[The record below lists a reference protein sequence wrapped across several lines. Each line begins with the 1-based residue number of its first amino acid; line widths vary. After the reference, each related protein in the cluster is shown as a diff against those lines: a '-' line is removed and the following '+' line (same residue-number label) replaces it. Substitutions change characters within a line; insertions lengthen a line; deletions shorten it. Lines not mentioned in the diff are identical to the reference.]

1 MQWGILGGV
10 ALIVPLG
17 SPNLDPISDEKMS
30 FSTPV
35 FGRCPLKS
43 IHVFRPGG
51 GHKTQ
56 HTYTNRN
63 YVIFAETRMPTKSP
77 VSFFLNPL

>member
-1 MQWGILGGV
+1 MQGQWGILGGV

-30 FSTPV
+30 FSTTA

-56 HTYTNRN
+56 HTYLTEIISSLLRL
-63 YVIFAETRMPTKSP
+63 ERQQKD
-77 VSFFLNPL
+77 FFLS